1 MGNAMCMV
9 PWQRATIQV
18 HVFTAHADDGDAHGR
33 QAASSVT
40 SPAGSQVSFISKALG
55 SLTGGGSSS
64 GTSAPPQLV
73 LKVTSVQGQQASISL
88 PQTVRLKEARGAIAS
103 ALRMDAG
110 KLMIMAGGT
119 LIKPDEAGHKEL
131 RSVLPPAL
139 KKESELVVRVQE
151 QASS

>member
-1 MGNAMCMV
+1 M
-9 PWQRATIQV
+9 QV
-18 HVFTAHADDGDAHGR
+18 HVFTAHADDGDAHSR
-33 QAASSVT
+33 HAASSIT
-40 SPAGSQVSFISKALG
+40 SPAGTHVSFISKALG
-55 SLTGGGSSS
+55 SLTGGSSSGSSS
-64 GTSAPPQLV
+64 SSAPPQLV
-73 LKVTSVQGQQASISL
+73 LKVTSVQGQQANISL

-139 KKESELVVRVQE
+139 KKENELVVRVQE